1 MEQELLYQKQQGF
14 MNSHLFESFSKM
26 IDKLPAKGVLSAIKR
41 EHQMLEN
48 DLATNRPVSRQEA
61 HSILSFCQFL
71 TAIKSD
77 LPMLPVV
84 LSPGDTTFFRRTTD
98 RLIEAGEL
106 PADAHDRFDEVF
118 TVPLLQS
125 LVDVY

>member
-1 MEQELLYQKQQGF
+1 MY
-14 MNSHLFESFSKM
+14 SHLFETFSKM
-26 IDKLPAKGVLSAIKR
+26 IDRLPAKSVLSALQR

-71 TAIKSD
+71 ASIKAGQ
-77 LPMLPVV
+77 PMAPVV
-84 LSPGDTTFFRRTTD
+84 LPPSDTAFYRKTTG

-106 PADAHDRFDEVF
+106 PADTHGRFDEVF
-118 TVPLLQS
+118 TAPLLQS
-125 LVDVY
+125 LVDVG